1 MKCTNSQGQ
10 EVPQRLLFQKAKFAT
25 FLVDNFLSDDNEAD
39 SEPTQES
46 IKKKIAVKGLIMNS
60 ANAIRLQTSTEP
72 SNSFLL
78 NFLNNHAKWNDF
90 INNLTVKL
98 LVLSIFAVV

>member
-1 MKCTNSQGQ
+1 M
-10 EVPQRLLFQKAKFAT
+10 VIYLV
-25 FLVDNFLSDDNEAD
+25 FLVDNFVSDDNEPD

-46 IKKKIAVKGLIMNS
+46 IKKKIAVKGLIMNC

-78 NFLNNHAKWNDF
+78 NFLNNHSKWNDF
-90 INNLTVKL
+90 INNLTVRSFYLSL
-98 LVLSIFAVV
+98 LQLE